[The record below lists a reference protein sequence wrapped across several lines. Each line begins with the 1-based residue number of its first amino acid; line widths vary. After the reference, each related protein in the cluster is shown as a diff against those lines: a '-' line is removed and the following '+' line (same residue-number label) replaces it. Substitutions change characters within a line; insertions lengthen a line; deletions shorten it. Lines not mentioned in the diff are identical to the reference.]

1 MRISH
6 AMNFCVAVLLVSFSL
21 TDVKAAN
28 LDVSNLTST
37 PTASGSTFL
46 NTATTKVA
54 SSFST
59 SSFTGTADIEKIT
72 LALFGV
78 GSNLSTLNVGI
89 YTDNAATPGVLVGNF
104 YTATGLISSGNYDFN
119 FSGTKAALSPSTNYW
134 LVVQNTVATFTG
146 WNFLNSAT
154 ATIGNNATI
163 ETTTLENPTGIGWNS
178 FPNRQY
184 LFALAAT
191 AVPEPSTYAM
201 GVVGVLTTA
210 CLARRR
216 KKS

>member
-6 AMNFCVAVLLVSFSL
+6 AMTFCLAIVLAPFSL

-37 PTASGSTFL
+37 PTGSSFL
-46 NTATTKVA
+46 NSSTTKVA

-72 LALFGV
+72 LALFGG
-78 GSNLSTLNVGI
+78 GSDLSTLKVGI
-89 YTDNAATPGVLVGNF
+89 YTDNAAAPGALVGSF
-104 YTATGLISSGNYDFN
+104 YTATGSIGSANYDFN
-119 FSGTKAALSPSTNYW
+119 FNGTKAALSPSTNYW

-146 WNFLNSAT
+146 WSYLDSTT

-163 ETTTLENPTGIGWNS
+163 ETTSLVSPTGIGWNTNL
-178 FPNRQY
+178 NRQY
-184 LFALAAT
+184 LFALAT
-191 AVPEPSTYAM
+191 GVPEPSTYAM

>member
-6 AMNFCVAVLLVSFSL
+6 AMTFCVATALAVFSL
-21 TDVKAAN
+21 TGAKAAN
-28 LDVSNLTST
+28 LDVSNLTSV
-37 PTASGSTFL
+37 PSGSSFL
-46 NTATTKVA
+46 NSATTKVA

-59 SSFTGTADIEKIT
+59 SSFVGTADIEKIT
-72 LALFGV
+72 LALFGG

-89 YTDNAATPGVLVGNF
+89 YTDSSAAPGALVGNF
-104 YTATGLISSGNYDFN
+104 YTATGSITNGNYDFN
-119 FSGTKAALSPSTNYW
+119 FSGTKASLSPSTNYW
-134 LVVQNTVATFTG
+134 LVVQNTVGSITG
-146 WNFLNSAT
+146 WNYLNSPT

-163 ETTTLENPTGIGWNS
+163 ETTSLVSPTGIGWNT
-178 FPNRQY
+178 NLNQQY
-184 LFALAAT
+184 LFALAT

-201 GVVGVLTTA
+201 GVAGVLTTA